1 MRVARQ
7 PSCPGA
13 TTTLA
18 GFEAAG
24 VGLSF
29 GVLSQFSPSSWLSL
43 MVVAGYPS
51 GLTGVDLLSRPVP
64 GHQLVDMGHFVICDT
79 GQNPTKPRLGID
91 TVHAAG
97 FNERIGDCCG
107 VTAAL

>member
-1 MRVARQ
+1 MTELRDGFFYHPDGETPEQQMQRLLAGEHNPAFDDLFSAVARQ

-13 TTTLA
+13 TTTFA

-43 MVVAGYPS
+43 MVVAGVS
-51 GLTGVDLLSRPVP
+51 
-64 GHQLVDMGHFVICDT
+64 
-79 GQNPTKPRLGID
+79 
-91 TVHAAG
+91 A
-97 FNERIGDCCG
+97 
-107 VTAAL
+107 